1 MTSGGAHAK
10 SSTFLR
16 SFVALRL
23 LDGSASGGGPKV
35 PEEDSS
41 MITTPFDHLSA
52 ELVRR
57 HLTTEVVGHHVYIL
71 DVVDSTNRVLARLA
85 ERGAAEGTVV
95 LAEAQTAG
103 RGRHGSPWFSPEGAN
118 LYASVL
124 FRPRIALRELPL
136 FAPIAS
142 LALAEAVWM
151 EGVPARI
158 KWPNDVVVRRRK
170 LGGVLVEALL
180 AGDQLAG
187 VILGIG
193 VNLNVEQAALQTALG
208 DAAEAAISLH
218 EVMGRVVDR
227 NVFTASLLN
236 RLEKWQRT
244 FVTRGPA
251 AVLSAWQGR
260 DALRGRR
267 LEVRTK
273 DAVCEGWGR
282 GIDTDGSLIVGDD
295 RGEVR
300 HILAGAVR
308 ILDPEEDVILVRE
321 EDE

>member
-1 MTSGGAHAK
+1 MDESGHRAWVDADPARDGTTS
-10 SSTFLR
+10 
-16 SFVALRL
+16 
-23 LDGSASGGGPKV
+23 
-35 PEEDSS
+35 
-41 MITTPFDHLSA
+41 FDHLSA

-57 HLTTEVVGHHVYIL
+57 HLTTEVVGHHLYIL
-71 DVVDSTNRVLARLA
+71 DVVDSTNRVMARLA

-95 LAEAQTAG
+95 LAETQTAG
-103 RGRHGSPWFSPEGAN
+103 RGRHGSHWFSPEGAN

-124 FRPRIALRELPL
+124 FRPRIAPRELPL

-142 LALAEAVWM
+142 LALAETVWM

-180 AGDQLAG
+180 AGDRLAG

-193 VNLNVEQAALQTALG
+193 VNLNVEQAQLQTALG
-208 DAAEAAISLH
+208 GAAEAAVSLH
-218 EVMGRVVDR
+218 EAMGHVVDR

-267 LEVRTK
+267 LEVRSK
-273 DAVCEGWGR
+273 DAVYEGWGR
-282 GIDTDGSLIVGDD
+282 GIDTDGTLLL
-295 RGEVR
+295 GEDSGAVR
-300 HILAGAVR
+300 HILAGAIR
-308 ILDPEEDVILVRE
+308 ILDRE

>member
-1 MTSGGAHAK
+1 MSQ
-10 SSTFLR
+10 ST
-16 SFVALRL
+16 
-23 LDGSASGGGPKV
+23 
-35 PEEDSS
+35 
-41 MITTPFDHLSA
+41 DHLSA

-103 RGRHGSPWFSPEGAN
+103 RGRHGSHWFSPEGAN

-124 FRPRIALRELPL
+124 FRPSIAPRELAL

-151 EGVPARI
+151 EGVQARI
-158 KWPNDVVVRRRK
+158 KWPNDVVVGQRK
-170 LGGVLVEALL
+170 LGGVLVEATT
-180 AGDQLAG
+180 AGDQVTS

-193 VNLNVEQAALQTALG
+193 VNLNVESRELRTALG
-208 DAAEAAISLH
+208 AAAEAAVSLH
-218 EVMGRVVDR
+218 EALGRVVDR
-227 NVFTASLLN
+227 NVFAAALLN
-236 RLEKWQRT
+236 RLEKWRYT
-244 FVTRGPA
+244 FLTRGPA
-251 AVLSAWQGR
+251 AVLTAWQGR

-267 LEVRTK
+267 LEVLSAQ
-273 DAVCEGWGR
+273 AVCEGWGR
-282 GIDTDGSLIVGDD
+282 GIDADGSLIVEDD
-295 RGEVR
+295 SGAIR

-308 ILDPEEDVILVRE
+308 VLDSK